1 MAGLLKRTLHPG
13 KFRTQVYSMKVLFRN
28 VVGLALLTLPLYAA
42 AQPPAQQTTQPAA
55 QPPASAPVM
64 PGPTATAGSTA
75 GPSTPVGVTST
86 VAPGASP
93 QSSPAY
99 IIGPDDSLQ
108 IVVWQDAKLSG
119 VLPVR
124 PDGMISVALIGD
136 VAAAGKTP
144 MDLAKDLT
152 ERLKQYITDP
162 TVSVTVMAVNSK
174 RIFMI
179 GEVTH
184 VGPVPL
190 TLEMTPLQA
199 IASAG
204 GLTPYANKGKIY
216 ILRLVNGKQT
226 KIRFDYKKALLG
238 DDLGPKLLS
247 GDTIV
252 VP

>member
-1 MAGLLKRTLHPG
+1 
-13 KFRTQVYSMKVLFRN
+13 
-28 VVGLALLTLPLYAA
+28 
-42 AQPPAQQTTQPAA
+42 
-55 QPPASAPVM
+55 
-64 PGPTATAGSTA
+64 
-75 GPSTPVGVTST
+75 
-86 VAPGASP
+86 
-93 QSSPAY
+93 
-99 IIGPDDSLQ
+99 
-108 IVVWQDAKLSG
+108 
-119 VLPVR
+119 
-124 PDGMISVALIGD
+124 MISVALIGD
-136 VAAAGKTP
+136 VQASGKTP
-144 MDLAKDLT
+144 MDLARDLT
-152 ERLKQYITDP
+152 ERLKSYITDP

-179 GEVTH
+179 GEVGK

-226 KIRFDYKKALLG
+226 KIHFDYKKALLG